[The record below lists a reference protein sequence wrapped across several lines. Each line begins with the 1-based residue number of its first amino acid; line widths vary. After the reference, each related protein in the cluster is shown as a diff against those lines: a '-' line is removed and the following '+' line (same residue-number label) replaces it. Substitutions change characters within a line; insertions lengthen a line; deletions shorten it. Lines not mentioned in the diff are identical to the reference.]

1 MQKKMDEFFTSF
13 KMDFDDAMLSSTIQR
28 IETLVG
34 DAIKDIDVL
43 KRMFSC
49 IDLTT
54 LSSEDCTFSVG
65 EFCQTVNQFDNEFP
79 SIPSIGAVCVF
90 PVFAPVLKNSL
101 NANGV
106 KKAVVAGGFPSSQ
119 TFTDIKIMEIKR
131 SAELGVDEID
141 VVIPVGEFLDGNYEF
156 VLEEVRMMKEAAGNA
171 HLKVI
176 LETGLLKSPELIW
189 QASLLAMEGGAD
201 FIKTSTGKVP
211 VSATPQAAFVM
222 LQAIKTFYQ
231 QTNKKVGFK
240 AAGGIVHTKDAG
252 IYYLLVNEVLG
263 GGWSNNEYF
272 RIGASRLA
280 NNLLT
285 DIGRLES
292 GSNREVNYF

>member
-1 MQKKMDEFFTSF
+1 MDEFFASYR
-13 KMDFDDAMLSSTIQR
+13 MNFDDAMMSSTIQQ
-28 IETLVG
+28 IETLV
-34 DAIKDIDVL
+34 DENAKDTDVL
-43 KRMFSC
+43 KKIFSC

-54 LSSEDCTFSVG
+54 LSSEDSAFSVA
-65 EFCQTVNQFDNEFP
+65 EFCRKVNQFDKDFLN
-79 SIPSIGAVCVF
+79 IPSIGAVCVF
-90 PVFAPVLKNSL
+90 PVFASVLKNRL
-101 NANGV
+101 NATGV

-119 TFTDIKIMEIKR
+119 TFTDIKVMEIKR

-156 VLEEVRMMKEAAGNA
+156 VLEEVRLMKEAAGST

-189 QASLLAMEGGAD
+189 KASLLAMEGGAD

-211 VSATPQAAFVM
+211 VSATPQAAFIM
-222 LQAIKTFYQ
+222 LRAIKAFYQ

-240 AAGGIVHTKDAG
+240 AAGGIVTTKEAC

-263 GGWSNNEYF
+263 CGWLNNEFF

-285 DIGRLES
+285 DITKLDS
-292 GSNREVNYF
+292 GTNSEVMYF